1 MVKLLQRS
9 VWSLLRELK
18 TELPDDPVIPLLG
31 IDPEKTIKDTC
42 TPTLIAAGFQQ
53 LGHGSN
59 LNVYQQRNG

>member
-31 IDPEKTIKDTC
+31 IDPEKTI
-42 TPTLIAAGFQQ
+42 A
-53 LGHGSN
+53 
-59 LNVYQQRNG
+59 